1 MGHRTVG
8 QISWVEALLPEGVG
22 SNRRLQRI
30 AGQVDWQPVA
40 RCLNWLR
47 RAKTGRPA
55 WPPLLL
61 VKALLLQQWYRLSDR
76 DSRRRSPTG

>member
-40 RCLNWLR
+40 G
-47 RAKTGRPA
+47 A
-55 WPPLLL
+55 
-61 VKALLLQQWYRLSDR
+61 
-76 DSRRRSPTG
+76 